1 MSKCLMIQGTSS
13 DAGKSLLVSGL
24 CRLYSNRGYK
34 VAPFKSQNMSL
45 HSYTTKEG
53 AEIAIAQVTQAK
65 AARINPTAD
74 MNPVLLKPNGDFTS
88 QVVIHGKTVGEKN
101 FFKKETDRINNI
113 KNTNPKQIA
122 KEAIEESLNK
132 LKEEYDI
139 IIIEGAGS
147 PAEINLRE
155 GDLANMGVAE
165 IADAN
170 VLLVGDIDKGGV
182 FASIAGTFLLLDNE
196 DSQRFKGVIINKF
209 RGNPNLLKSGTDK
222 LEEIINVPVLGIMP
236 YTSGLTLP
244 KEDSSSIKDYL
255 NNINNLDKDYK
266 KLDDEKIIIGILN
279 LANISNYTEL
289 DPLVV
294 EKDVEIRLIDIN
306 KYTSLD
312 GFDTI
317 IIPDTIKPKEDAR
330 ILIENDVTTK
340 IKEVYDNIN
349 IVGLCNGYEVL
360 KIVLDWEN
368 NPKIIDE
375 NPKIICNENH
385 SVFYNFE
392 IRKEFLNKLRV
403 EKNLNENYK
412 DVYGKMVDDSLNK
425 LANTIGEN
433 LNIEY
438 IDKLIFDN

>member
-45 HSYTTKEG
+45 HSYTTEEG

-74 MNPVLLKPNGDFTS
+74 MNPVLLKPNGKYSS

-101 FFKKETDRINNI
+101 FFKKETNQINDI
-113 KNTNPKQIA
+113 KHTNPKQIA
-122 KEAIEESLNK
+122 KKAIEESLNI

-139 IIIEGAGS
+139 IIMEGAGS

-196 DSQRFKGVIINKF
+196 DTQRFKGVIINKF

-244 KEDSSSIKDYL
+244 KEDSSSIKDYF
-255 NNINNLDKDYK
+255 NNINNRDNDYKNYK

-279 LANISNYTEL
+279 LENISNYTEL
-289 DPLVV
+289 DPLAV

-306 KYTSLD
+306 EYTS
-312 GFDTI
+312 
-317 IIPDTIKPKEDAR
+317 
-330 ILIENDVTTK
+330 
-340 IKEVYDNIN
+340 
-349 IVGLCNGYEVL
+349 
-360 KIVLDWEN
+360 
-368 NPKIIDE
+368 
-375 NPKIICNENH
+375 
-385 SVFYNFE
+385 
-392 IRKEFLNKLRV
+392 
-403 EKNLNENYK
+403 
-412 DVYGKMVDDSLNK
+412 
-425 LANTIGEN
+425 
-433 LNIEY
+433 
-438 IDKLIFDN
+438 